1 MPLLSEYAMGVGQ
14 PVPRDEWV
22 PSVESDAAAA
32 ATTGWLA
39 GATRRVVS
47 RSGQAAYG
55 LEIADLARFVV
66 AKSGGGIYRAGAAPG
81 GAPAVLE
88 EALLGPPLTFALALQ
103 EVWCLHASAVL
114 KGGQAMLFLGA
125 SGDGKST
132 LAAYL
137 NEAAPG
143 GWRRLADDILPCVL
157 AGGLPFARP
166 HFPQLK
172 LSPEERYPSAA
183 DEAVPVGAVVV
194 LRPTRKSA
202 EIALEPLVATA
213 AVKALAEQTVAV
225 SLFDRALHGAHLR
238 FVAGLVRAVPV
249 YRMCYPHDYE
259 RLGDVARVLEGI

>member
-1 MPLLSEYAMGVGQ
+1 M
-14 PVPRDEWV
+14 
-22 PSVESDAAAA
+22 
-32 ATTGWLA
+32 T
-39 GATRRVVS
+39 S
-47 RSGQAAYG
+47 RP
-55 LEIADLARFVV
+55 LARSKLPVWLRMIFMPGLP
-66 AKSGGGIYRAGAAPG
+66 AMASSKPFLRSIAGAAPG
-81 GAPAVLE
+81 VPPNVLD
-88 EALLGPPLTFALALQ
+88 EALLGPPLTFALALH

-114 KGGQAMLFLGA
+114 KGGQAILFLGA

-143 GWRRLADDILPCVL
+143 GWRRLADDILPCML

-172 LSPEERYPSAA
+172 LSPEERYPPTA

-194 LRPTRKSA
+194 LRPTRESA
-202 EIALEPLVATA
+202 EITLEPLVATA

-238 FVAGLVRAVPV
+238 FVAGLVQAVPV
-249 YRMCYPHDYE
+249 YRMRYPHDYA
-259 RLGDVARVLEGI
+259 RLPEVVGALEQLGKMEGKYPLFMVK